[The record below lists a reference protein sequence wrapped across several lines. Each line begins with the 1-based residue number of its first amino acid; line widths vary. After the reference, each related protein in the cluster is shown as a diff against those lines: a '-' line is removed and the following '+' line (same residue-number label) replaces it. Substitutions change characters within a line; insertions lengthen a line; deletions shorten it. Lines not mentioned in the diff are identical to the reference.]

1 MGLVGSV
8 AAARRRRVWAV
19 RARRARAGRGHVYT
33 SRRLLDYARAAAA
46 AATSVWRWA
55 WGLVQA
61 EWASWVGARRR
72 RPRVG
77 GEERVHGRPPEGSGA
92 GA

>member
-1 MGLVGSV
+1 MG
-8 AAARRRRVWAV
+8 
-19 RARRARAGRGHVYT
+19 
-33 SRRLLDYARAAAA
+33 RRLLELAATVAA
-46 AATSVWRWA
+46 AATSAGRWA

-61 EWASWVGARRR
+61 EWAVWVGARRR
-72 RPRVG
+72 RPQVG